1 MLKAHGIPLLDHIKV
16 EETWRVRT
24 TLMRFMAQFIDNASP
39 QVVADEFMEIWKSW
53 EATTQAVFEPVVDYL
68 KQSGLCE

>member
-1 MLKAHGIPLLDHIKV
+1 MG
-16 EETWRVRT
+16 
-24 TLMRFMAQFIDNASP
+24 QCIDTATP
-39 QVVADEFMEIWKSW
+39 QEVADEFMEIWKSW